1 MKAHPIDPLSFVLGA
16 FFLVTGVIF
25 ASGGDASKLNAAWFW
40 PVVLGLTGVGLMLL
54 TARSFRSR
62 NEAVSPVESTPVEST
77 LESTPAE
84 PDLSLPEEER

>member
-16 FFLVTGVIF
+16 FFLVTGAIF

-62 NEAVSPVESTPVEST
+62 DEAVSSVESTPVESA
-77 LESTPAE
+77 PAG
-84 PDLSLPEEER
+84 PDPSLSEEER

>member
-40 PVVLGLTGVGLMLL
+40 PVVLGVTGVGLMLL
-54 TARSFRSR
+54 TIRSIRPR
-62 NEAVSPVESTPVEST
+62 GAVES
-77 LESTPAE
+77 PANPDPDE
-84 PDLSLPEEER
+84 PTG